1 MISRR
6 AGFALLLLVTLL
18 ALTAVFNVKEAF
30 GMSPGT
36 LTQLQTSHVPSGPS
50 TQVWVPSD
58 AINMD
63 GPLVLKDE
71 RLYKMPPLPM
81 PYFLAGGP

>member
-1 MISRR
+1 MISHRV
-6 AGFALLLLVTLL
+6 ALAFILLVTLL

-36 LTQLQTSHVPSGPS
+36 LTQLQTSHVPSGGF

-58 AINMD
+58 AVRMD
-63 GPLVLKDE
+63 EPLVLKDE

>member
-1 MISRR
+1 MKRTVL
-6 AGFALLLLVTLL
+6 AFMLLVALL
-18 ALTAVFNVKEAF
+18 ALGSVFQIREAF

-50 TQVWVPSD
+50 TQVWMPSD
-58 AINMD
+58 AFNMD
-63 GPLVLKDE
+63 APLVLKDE